1 MNRVI
6 EAMGGGAMISTYKEA
21 LRLMGVD
28 VGFVRPPQRELNAAE
43 KKSLASRLRKLELI

>member
-1 MNRVI
+1 
-6 EAMGGGAMISTYKEA
+6 
-21 LRLMGVD
+21 